1 MDDIPHYS
9 APTHLMQMMRYVEET
24 DPPVVGQWTN
34 PVSLPELARIRALL
48 SKDNLM
54 LIVQDIFL
62 TETAQLADVVLPAAT
77 RARKLARSRMSIA
90 PCIFLKSRGAA
101 RRCQTGLGYFPRLCP
116 TSRIA
121 RQGRSALIWWSD
133 PESAFEAWKACS
145 RGRPC
150 DYSGITYDKLRGGS
164 GIQWPCNEDNPEGT
178 ERLYSDGVFFSAPD
192 YCESYGRDL
201 ETGAPVSAAEYQAMN
216 PDAQA
221 ILRAAD
227 YISPHE
233 LPSDKFPLQLI
244 TGRIIYHFHTR
255 TKTGRAPEL
264 NDAAPDVW
272 VELSAADA
280 ATAGIREGDLTEI
293 STARQCAGKSSN
305 HGYSLAG
312 LVFAI
317 SLRLLGHHGP
327 CTDGPVAPRMS

>member
-1 MDDIPHYS
+1 DKD
-9 APTHLMQMMRYVEET
+9 
-24 DPPVVGQWTN
+24 GQ
-34 PVSLPELARIRALL
+34 P
-48 SKDNLM
+48 
-54 LIVQDIFL
+54 
-62 TETAQLADVVLPAAT
+62 
-77 RARKLARSRMSIA
+77 
-90 PCIFLKSRGAA
+90 
-101 RRCQTGLGYFPRLCP
+101 
-116 TSRIA
+116 
-121 RQGRSALIWWSD
+121 LIWWSD

-233 LPSDKFPLQLI
+233 LPSNNFPLQLI

-264 NDAAPDVW
+264 NNAAPDVW
-272 VELSAADA
+272 VELSATDA

-293 STARQCAGKSSN
+293 STPRGSVQANAR
-305 HGYSLAG
+305 
-312 LVFAI
+312 I
-317 SLRLLGHHGP
+317 
-327 CTDGPVAPRMS
+327 TD